1 MTLPGID
8 MIALPSGL
16 LTCVSFNDEPCPD
29 LGETALNK
37 VALVD
42 DLGEIK
48 RLLAGNESGR
58 LQGFEDVGEARFRDR
73 QIF

>member
-1 MTLPGID
+1 M
-8 MIALPSGL
+8 L
-16 LTCVSFNDEPCPD
+16 LDNFSRADCSPAFRSTTNRAPILEN
-29 LGETALNK
+29 TALNK

-73 QIF
+73 QNF